1 MKLYI
6 GLVHYPVYNKNRE
19 KIASAITNVDL
30 HDLSRLSRVYG
41 AKRFFVITPLE
52 DQKKLAE
59 RILSHWK
66 DGYGATYNSLRK
78 EAIELISVV
87 SSIEETVEEIKNV
100 EEETPIIV
108 ITGAA
113 KQKEKTLSYAM
124 AADLMKTEKVV
135 LLLFGTAWGLHE
147 EVMAGTDFVLD
158 PIEGNGEYNH
168 LSVRAA
174 AGIIIDRL
182 TGR

>member
-19 KIASAITNVDL
+19 KIASAITNFDL

-41 AKRFFVITPLE
+41 VKRFFVITPLE
-52 DQKKLAE
+52 DQKNLAE

-66 DGYGATYNSLRK
+66 EGYGASYNNLRK

-87 SSIEETVEEIKNV
+87 SSIEETVAAVKEV
-100 EEETPIIV
+100 EGETPII
-108 ITGAA
+108 ITTGAS
-113 KQKEKTLSYAM
+113 KQKEKTLSYSM
-124 AADLMKTEKVV
+124 AADLVKTGKTV
-135 LLLFGTAWGLHE
+135 LVLFGTAWGLHE
-147 EVMAGTDFVLD
+147 EVIAGTDFVLD
-158 PIEGNGEYNH
+158 PIQGNSEYNH

-182 TGR
+182 AGR